1 MTAPTDW
8 WRGFFTGL
16 MSDVW
21 QAAIP
26 PETTSAEVDFFE
38 NVLDLRKDSRVL
50 DVPCGHGRHA
60 LELARRGCRVTGLD
74 ASTDMLAAARRR
86 ADAEGIAIELVSGDM
101 RDLTWKGEFDA
112 AFCAGNSFGYFD
124 EEGQRRFLA
133 GVFRALRPK
142 GRFLLDSGWVAECLF
157 PDFRE
162 RLDLEMGGI
171 RFQVENRYDPMTASV
186 ENLFTAT
193 RGDRREIR
201 PGRHRVYT
209 CLELIGLLRE
219 TGFDGFET
227 CGSPAEDPFVLGS
240 HRLLLVARRS

>member
-16 MSDVW
+16 MSDLW

-26 PETTSAEVDFFE
+26 PEATAAEVDFFE
-38 NVLDLRKDSRVL
+38 KVLHLRRGSRVL

-60 LELARRGCRVTGLD
+60 IELARRGCRVTGLD
-74 ASTDMLAAARRR
+74 ASTDLLPAARRR
-86 ADAEGIAIELVSGDM
+86 ADAERIAIDLVSGDM
-101 RDLTWKGEFDA
+101 RNLAWEAEFDA
-112 AFCAGNSFGYFD
+112 AYCAGNSFGYFD
-124 EEGQRRFLA
+124 DAGQRRFLA
-133 GVFRALRPK
+133 GVFRALRPG

-171 RFQVENRYDPMTASV
+171 RFEVENRYDPTSGFV

-193 RGDRREIR
+193 RGDRRESR

-219 TGFDGFET
+219 AGFEDFGT
-227 CGSPAEDPFVLGS
+227 HGSAAGDAFALGS
-240 HRLLLVARRS
+240 HRLLLTARRP